1 MVLPDKVYEILK
13 WTCLV
18 VLPAL
23 AYGYSA
29 LSEIWNLP
37 LGTQVSQTIN
47 IVATVIGV
55 IIGVSSLNYYKD
67 KENEGAE

>member
-1 MVLPDKVYEILK
+1 M
-13 WTCLV
+13 